1 MDYSGCAKMTRDV
14 FSVGPAISA
23 LSFLQGLADGSG
35 LVNQGRPMS
44 LKQIAI
50 AIGKHLNTARRHI
63 ARLERSGIV
72 ERRFA
77 VGAACSYKIRLVAIA
92 ITAITST
99 ADRSN
104 GS

>member
-1 MDYSGCAKMTRDV
+1 MTRDV

-77 VGAACSYKIRLVAIA
+77 IGAACSYKIRPVAIA
-92 ITAITST
+92 TTAN
-99 ADRSN
+99 RSN